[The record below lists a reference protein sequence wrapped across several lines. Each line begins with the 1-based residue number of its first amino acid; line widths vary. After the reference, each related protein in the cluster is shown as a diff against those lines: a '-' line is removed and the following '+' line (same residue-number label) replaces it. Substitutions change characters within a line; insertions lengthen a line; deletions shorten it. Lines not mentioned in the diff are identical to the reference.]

1 MVSPFISPKE
11 KEVMEV
17 LLKEGLP
24 FIYIADN
31 GFRDYYKPQD
41 SLFDA
46 VARKQVLI
54 LSPWDYDPH
63 KKHVSRA
70 ECVEMNKIA
79 EEIALIEK

>member
-11 KEVMEV
+11 KEVMDV
-17 LLKEGLP
+17 LLKEGLS

-46 VARKQVLI
+46 VAKKKVLI
-54 LSPWDYDPH
+54 LSPWEYEQH
-63 KKHVSRA
+63 KKKVSRA
-70 ECVEMNKIA
+70 ECVEMNKMA
-79 EEIALIEK
+79 EEICMK